1 MSDVPSRK
9 LQKLETIQAST
20 KISRDFYIGS
30 IKVLNNTYLPK
41 WSGETQAGYDTRV
54 ASTKFVNMYAPVIES
69 IAGLVTKKNPT
80 VQGYESIDTKNIDL
94 KNNTLE
100 VFIKDTIKQSLIDG
114 VVFTA
119 AETST
124 KYNRAFLKNYTYEN
138 LYSFRYEDNTLTQIV
153 FREKIEVED
162 GLFGLKAVDRFIVF
176 RVGGGELWYSE
187 AEGEDPVKKDE
198 WTNSLPE
205 IPVTATITGKTL
217 SVYEIIPKFLD
228 IALLNNVHLNLSS
241 NLANVLGVV
250 GNPVPVFYGQTKEGS
265 VTIGVKDALV
275 FNDRQKE
282 GFEYVEIEGAGVD
295 KLQGDIS
302 DTEKQIDKLT
312 FNMLVQDD
320 SNTVIDAEQNQSKN
334 SSFLSD
340 VAAETESSFQKLL
353 EWMILLENKTL
364 SSDAL
369 FEMQKDFDLTMIDIK
384 IAYDLLLA
392 REMSRETFYHVLRNG
407 KLPKDF
413 NIEEENQN
421 IESNIV

>member
-1 MSDVPSRK
+1 MSDVPSQK
-9 LQKLETIQAST
+9 IQKLETIQSST
-20 KISRDFYIGS
+20 KISRDFYVGS
-30 IKVLNNTYLPK
+30 IRVLDNTYLPK

-54 ASTKFVNMYAPVIES
+54 ASTKFVNMYSPVIES

-80 VQGYESIDTKNIDL
+80 VQGYDNIETKNIDL

-100 VFIKDTIKQSLIDG
+100 VFIKETIKDSLIDG

-119 AETST
+119 AETSI
-124 KYNRAFLKNYTYEN
+124 KYNRSFLKNYTYEN

-153 FREKIEVED
+153 FRESIEKED
-162 GLFGLKAVDRFIVF
+162 GLFGLKNVDRFIVF
-176 RVGGGELWYSE
+176 KIGGGEVWYSE
-187 AEGEDPVKKDE
+187 AEGEDPTKKDE
-198 WTNSLPE
+198 WSNTLKE
-205 IPVTATITGKTL
+205 IPVAATITGKTL

-228 IALLNNVHLNLSS
+228 IALLNKVHLNLSS

-250 GNPVPVFYGQTKEGS
+250 GNPVPVFYGQTKEGG

-275 FNDRQKE
+275 FGDRQKE

-302 DTEKQIDKLT
+302 ETEKQIDKLT

-353 EWMILLENKTL
+353 EWMVLLENKTV
-364 SSDAL
+364 SNDAL

-392 REMSRETFYHVLRNG
+392 REMSRETFYNVLKNG

-413 NIEEENQN
+413 NIEDENQN
-421 IESNIV
+421 IESDTL

>member
-1 MSDVPSRK
+1 MSDVPSQK
-9 LQKLETIQAST
+9 LQKLQTIQSST
-20 KISRDFYIGS
+20 KISRDFYTGS
-30 IKVLNNTYLPK
+30 IRVLNNTYLPK
-41 WSGETQAGYDTRV
+41 WSGETQAGYNTRV

-80 VQGYESIDTKNIDL
+80 VQAYDNIDTKNIDL

-100 VFIKDTIKQSLIDG
+100 VFIKETIKDSLIDG

-119 AETST
+119 AETSI
-124 KYNRAFLKNYTYEN
+124 KYNRSFLKNYTYEN
-138 LYSFRYEDNTLTQIV
+138 LYSFRFEDNTLTQIV
-153 FREKIEVED
+153 FKESIEKED
-162 GLFGLKAVDRFIVF
+162 GLFGLKNVDRFIVF
-176 RVGGGELWYSE
+176 KIGGGEVWYSE
-187 AEGEDPVKKDE
+187 VEGEEPTKKDE
-198 WTNSLPE
+198 WSNTLKE

-228 IALLNNVHLNLSS
+228 IALLNKVHLNLSS

-250 GNPVPVFYGQTKEGS
+250 GNPVPVFYGQTKEGG

-275 FNDRQKE
+275 FGDRQKE

-302 DTEKQIDKLT
+302 ETEKQIDKLT

-353 EWMILLENKTL
+353 EWMVLLENKTV
-364 SSDAL
+364 SNDAL

-392 REMSRETFYHVLRNG
+392 REMSRETFYNVLKNG

-413 NIEEENQN
+413 NIEDENQN
-421 IESNIV
+421 IESDTL